1 MAQWIEQ
8 SASITIRMGPFLDD
22 GDGKTA
28 ETGLTISQADIR
40 LCKNGGD
47 FAQTNDSN
55 GATHDENGWYY
66 LTLDATDTNTLG
78 RLIVA
83 IAESGALPVWR
94 EFMVVPTNVWDSMFG
109 SDRLQVDTRELGDD
123 TLALTTQMKADVNA
137 EADTAL
143 TDYDAPTKTE
153 MDTAHALLATEAKQ
167 DIIDTNVDAILAD
180 TGTDGVVVA
189 SHSTAAKAEIQSE
202 CGDALDSYDPPTK
215 TEMDT
220 AHALLATEA
229 KQDIIDTNVDA
240 ILSDTGTD
248 GVAISTVVAQA
259 IADEILKRDVSSVE
273 DAAGTHSLTTIILA
287 ALESALSSTTWT
299 IKKTGGG
306 TFTTKTVTLDSGAT
320 PITAVT

>member
-1 MAQWIEQ
+1 MSWLRQ
-8 SASITIRMGPFLDD
+8 STSVTVIIGPFLDATTGVD
-22 GDGKTA
+22 E
-28 ETGLTISQADIR
+28 ETGLTPGVELSKA
-40 LCKNGGD
+40 GGA
-47 FAQTNDSN
+47 FASANDGTVS
-55 GATHDENGWYY
+55 HDAEGWY
-66 LTLDATDTNTLG
+66 TCDLDETDTNTLG
-78 RLIVA
+78 RLVLKA
-83 IAESGALPVWR
+83 QDSANHLPVWH
-94 EFMVVPTNVWDSMFG
+94 EFEVVPVNVWDSYF
-109 SDRLQVDTRELGDD
+109 STDKLQVDVRELGDS
-123 TLALTTQMKADVNA
+123 TLALTTQMKTDVNA

-143 TDYDAPTKTE
+143 TDYDPPTKAE

-167 DIIDTNVDAILAD
+167 DIIDTNIDAILVD

-306 TFTTKTVTLDSGAT
+306 TFITKTVTLDSGAT